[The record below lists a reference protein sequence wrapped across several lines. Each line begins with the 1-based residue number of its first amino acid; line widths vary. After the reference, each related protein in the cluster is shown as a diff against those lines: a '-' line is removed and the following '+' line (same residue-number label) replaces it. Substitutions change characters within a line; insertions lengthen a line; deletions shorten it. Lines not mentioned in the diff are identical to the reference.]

1 MPDMKR
7 VGVLLVALAM
17 TGCSGGGS
25 TPPEA
30 STTASSATP
39 SVSKSVS
46 PSEDPLYLE
55 AVAVYRSF
63 WAAERAVLL
72 AGGASELPKEM
83 YNLVIDPA
91 RTLVAKSYADL
102 AETGVREAAEPTSIL
117 RLAPNEGVSRDGSV
131 ASMKVC
137 EDSRAVPMLYEGKEL
152 SKGDL
157 VNRVVY
163 FKRVGSRLVI
173 SSIAGEVGERCEL

>member
-30 STTASSATP
+30 STTASSVTP

-55 AVAVYRSF
+55 AVEVYKKLLSE
-63 WAAERAVLL
+63 ERKLML
-72 AGGASELPKEM
+72 AGGADELPDSMSEL
-83 YNLVIDPA
+83 LVSPA
-91 RTLVAKSYADL
+91 LQDL
-102 AETGVREAAEPTSIL
+102 ALTYKSLKSDGISMDPEPASTVTIEPSPGVKLGASVVS
-117 RLAPNEGVSRDGSV
+117 LAS
-131 ASMKVC
+131 C
-137 EDSRAVPMLYEGKEL
+137 EDGRKVKLRSTSGMTGRGTVISRK
-152 SKGDL
+152 
-157 VNRVVY
+157 VY
-163 FKRVGSRLVI
+163 FERDASGSLRIANVI
-173 SSIAGEVGERCEL
+173 AEDIKSCG